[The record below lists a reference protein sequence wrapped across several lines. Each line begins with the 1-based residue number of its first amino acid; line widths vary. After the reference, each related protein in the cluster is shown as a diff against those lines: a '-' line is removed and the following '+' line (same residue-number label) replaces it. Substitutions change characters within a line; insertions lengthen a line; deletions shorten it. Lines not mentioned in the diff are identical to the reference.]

1 MEANVAVPAALIADP
16 ARAAILMA
24 LLDGRA
30 QPATALA
37 YAAGISSQSASNHLG
52 KLVAG
57 GLLRLRSVG
66 RHRYYCLANGEIARV
81 LEGLAGIAPAVKS
94 LETPRSSQAREL
106 RAARTCYDHLAGRL
120 GVALADALIAQ
131 GWLAEILDDDERFAV
146 TDAGR
151 AGFAEFGVPLDG
163 LRPDK
168 RGVARKCLDW
178 TERRSHLAGPLGVRL
193 LARLSGLG
201 WLERGGGPR
210 GRAVTVTRAGI
221 AGLRD
226 QFGIALD
233 EVLAAQPAALSA
245 A

>member
-52 KLVAG
+52 KLVGG

-81 LEGLAGIAPAVKS
+81 LESLAGIAPAVRS
-94 LETPRSSQAREL
+94 LEAPRSPLARQL

-120 GVALADALIAQ
+120 GVALAEALVRQ
-131 GWLAEILDDDERFAV
+131 GWLGEIAGDDERFAL

-151 AGFAEFGVPLDG
+151 AAFAEFGVPLDG

-178 TERRSHLAGPLGVRL
+178 TERRNHVAGPLGVRL
-193 LARLSGLG
+193 LARLTGLG

-210 GRAVTVTRAGI
+210 GRAVRVTP
-221 AGLRD
+221 AGLTGLHER
-226 QFGIALD
+226 FGLLVD
-233 EVLAAQPAALSA
+233 DGLAREPAALSA